1 MTDGLFSILAILGEG
16 NGDIASEDGGT
27 ILTCILAPLFLSPM
41 FKWVGFKNN
50 FFSLSYRANLT
61 FES

>member
-41 FKWVGFKNN
+41 FK
-50 FFSLSYRANLT
+50 
-61 FES
+61 